1 MEQKSFEQFQ
11 RDVTNIVENM
21 PTGNEPKPKSI
32 YEYCSELSKKLKEG
46 VLNGKS
52 GLLPN
57 EQGEID
63 VKQAY
68 NMKNHERVNGLTQ
81 VMLLHRM
88 GELGVT
94 DTGAFVTDVII
105 DKAIKN
111 GVDTSVRKG
120 QRPLTVPFELKDG
133 GGLVVNKWYHISQIE
148 KPENLKSY
156 LLNEMSQDAERVT
169 EYNKEHHPDWKPKSD
184 HSKKQMDL
192 PNTTLMNLN
201 ANSTCQYIGQVL
213 AASQKQIRLRVT
225 PEQVEKFKENLVNEL
240 ERLHTNGE
248 IDKLAVQKLSNNSVK
263 VCNSIVWQLNKRE
276 NPEQIQGNNKTPPNR
291 HRKEPSIER

>member
-1 MEQKSFEQFQ
+1 MEQKSFDELQEN
-11 RDVTNIVENM
+11 VTNNVENI
-21 PTGNEPKPKSI
+21 PTG
-32 YEYCSELSKKLKEG
+32 YESRLKRMYDYCSELGKKLKED

-52 GLLPN
+52 GFLPN
-57 EQGEID
+57 EHGEID

-68 NMKNHERVNGLTQ
+68 NMKTNEKASGLAQ

-94 DTGAFVTDVII
+94 DTGAFVTDVTI
-105 DKAIKN
+105 DKAINN
-111 GVDTSVRKG
+111 GIDTSVIKG
-120 QRPLTVPFELKDG
+120 QKPILVPFELKNG
-133 GGLVVNKWYHISQIE
+133 GGVILNQWYHISQI
-148 KPENLKSY
+148 KNPENLKSY

-169 EYNKEHHPDWKPKSD
+169 EYNKEHHPDWNPKSD
-184 HSKKQMDL
+184 PSKKQMDL

-240 ERLHTNGE
+240 EQLHTNGE

-276 NPEQIQGNNKTPPNR
+276 NPEQIQGNNKTSPNR
-291 HRKEPSIER
+291 QRKEPSIER